1 LSGLKGPN
9 GIIGGGSFVQQRGQP
24 VVGGPPPPPPLT
36 LLFHAI
42 FLTPLE
48 SPSMDSVTP
57 SDDASLILINKF
69 DTRYTQFWYLYP
81 VN

>member
-1 LSGLKGPN
+1 MALLEVAVLSSSGDSQLWGL
-9 GIIGGGSFVQQRGQP
+9 
-24 VVGGPPPPPPLT
+24 PPSLT

-42 FLTPLE
+42 ILTPLE

-57 SDDASLILINKF
+57 TDDASLILINKF
-69 DTRYTQFWYLYP
+69 DIRYTQFWYLYP

>member
-24 VVGGPPPPPPLT
+24 VVGAPPPPPPLT

>member
-1 LSGLKGPN
+1 MALLEVAVLSSSGDSQLWGLGGP
-9 GIIGGGSFVQQRGQP
+9 
-24 VVGGPPPPPPLT
+24 PPPPPPLT

>member
-1 LSGLKGPN
+1 MALLEVAVLSSSGDSQLWGL
-9 GIIGGGSFVQQRGQP
+9 
-24 VVGGPPPPPPLT
+24 PPSLPPSLT

-42 FLTPLE
+42 ILTPLE

-69 DTRYTQFWYLYP
+69 DIRYTQFWYLYP

>member
-1 LSGLKGPN
+1 MALLEVAVLSSSGDSQLWGL
-9 GIIGGGSFVQQRGQP
+9 
-24 VVGGPPPPPPLT
+24 PPPPLT